1 MDETDT
7 IYDGKDAGPFYSR
20 ESLDADIAAADL
32 ILAAIRSPQVI
43 ASPKRPDDTELNE
56 ALRHVHAAVHLHS
69 EPRQDW
75 LLWIFE
81 RDAYSHMAVDV
92 QDASALLSAR
102 SNSREVVQLQLRV
115 TIGDRPRIIP
125 ITAVVWEEGALGH
138 ELMISLTV
146 AVETGLTI
154 FVLLLTENSI
164 VICMTGSWITC

>member
-1 MDETDT
+1 
-7 IYDGKDAGPFYSR
+7 
-20 ESLDADIAAADL
+20 
-32 ILAAIRSPQVI
+32 
-43 ASPKRPDDTELNE
+43 
-56 ALRHVHAAVHLHS
+56 
-69 EPRQDW
+69 
-75 LLWIFE
+75 
-81 RDAYSHMAVDV
+81 MAVDV